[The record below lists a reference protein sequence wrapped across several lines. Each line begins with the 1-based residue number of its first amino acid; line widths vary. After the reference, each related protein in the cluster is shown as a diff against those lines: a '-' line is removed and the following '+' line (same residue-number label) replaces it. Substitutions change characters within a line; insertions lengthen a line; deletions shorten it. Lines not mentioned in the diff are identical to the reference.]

1 MGSRVSKAFKTLLL
15 CGLISASHQ
24 VIAAS
29 TTLHYQGAAYGFANG
44 TIRADFKPLK
54 NGLESKAVAA
64 GGFDM
69 LETSTG
75 QSLIAWCV
83 DVFHALNDQFEYTIG
98 NPGSLNRFDDLQKLA
113 NQRYAEV
120 TDKTTSAAFQLAI
133 WEIVTDT
140 GGGYSLANGAFK
152 ATGFGN
158 AQALA
163 GEWLKLDGQNTGN
176 YQISYFYDGI
186 LQDKNTSQNLIT
198 VSSVPLP
205 GAALLMLSALGF
217 GALLRRR
224 QRTFKL

>member
-1 MGSRVSKAFKTLLL
+1 MGSRVSRALKTILL
-15 CGLISASHQ
+15 CGLVSASHQ

-29 TTLHYQGAAYGFANG
+29 TTLQYQGAAYGFVSG
-44 TIRADFKPLK
+44 SIRADFNPLK
-54 NGLESKAVAA
+54 SGLESKAVAA

-83 DVFHALNDQFEYTIG
+83 DVFHALNDQFEYAIG

-140 GGGYSLANGAFK
+140 GGGYSLANGTFK
-152 ATGFGN
+152 AKGFGN

-163 GEWLKLDGQNTGN
+163 SEWLKLDGQNTGN
-176 YQISYFYDGI
+176 YKISYFYDGI
-186 LQDKNTSQNLIT
+186 VQDKTTSQNLIT

-205 GAALLMLSALGF
+205 GAALLMLSALGL
-217 GALLRRR
+217 GALLHRRR
-224 QRTFKL
+224 RTA

>member
-1 MGSRVSKAFKTLLL
+1 MQSRLFRVLNALLL
-15 CGLISASHQ
+15 CGLVSASHQ
-24 VIAAS
+24 VVAAS
-29 TTLHYQGAAYGFANG
+29 TTLHYQGAAYGSLNG
-44 TIRADFKPLK
+44 TIRADFNPLK
-54 NGLESKAVAA
+54 NGLESKKVAA

-83 DVFHALNDQFEYTIG
+83 DVFHSLNDQFEYTIG
-98 NPGSLNRFDDLQKLA
+98 NPSSLNRFDDLQKLA
-113 NQRYAEV
+113 NQRYAQV
-120 TDKTTSAAFQLAI
+120 TDKTTSVAFQLAI

-152 ATGFGN
+152 ASGFGN

-176 YQISYFYDGI
+176 YKISYFYDGI
-186 LQDKNTSQNLIT
+186 LQDKKSSQNLIT

-205 GAALLMLSALGF
+205 GTALLMLSALGF
-217 GALLRRR
+217 GAVVRRR
-224 QRTFKL
+224 RRIA